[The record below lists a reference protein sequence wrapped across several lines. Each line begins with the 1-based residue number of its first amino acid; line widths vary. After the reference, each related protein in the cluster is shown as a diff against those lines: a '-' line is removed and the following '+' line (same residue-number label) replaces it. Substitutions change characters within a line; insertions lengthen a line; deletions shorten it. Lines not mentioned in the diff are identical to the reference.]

1 MKARTASTTTAPTRF
16 LDVANERYA
25 YRRFG
30 SHDASAQPLLCL
42 QHFTGTLDNWD
53 PAVTDQLALARDVIL
68 FDNAGVG
75 RSTGTVPDTVA
86 GMAAHTFAFLDGLGI
101 DSCDVLG

>member
-1 MKARTASTTTAPTRF
+1 MTATQTPGNVTAPTRF
-16 LDVANERYA
+16 LDLPKQRYA

-30 SHDASAQPLLCL
+30 NGSTHPLLCL

-53 PAVTDQLALARDVIL
+53 RALTDALASGRELIL

-75 RSTGTVPDTVA
+75 RSTGEVPETWDLRPTRN
-86 GMAAHTFAFLDGLGI
+86 
-101 DSCDVLG
+101 SVLGLKWQ